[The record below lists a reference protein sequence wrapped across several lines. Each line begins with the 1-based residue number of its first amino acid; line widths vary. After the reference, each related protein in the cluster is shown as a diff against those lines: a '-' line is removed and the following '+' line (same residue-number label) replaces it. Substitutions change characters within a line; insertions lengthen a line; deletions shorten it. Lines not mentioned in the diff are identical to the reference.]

1 MTNVKEEGNK
11 REITIDV
18 EYEAIH
24 YRDDN
29 MKKVAFLLSSC
40 HPFIFSSCLPPLR
53 CAS

>member
-18 EYEAIH
+18 EYEAIN

-29 MKKVAFLLSSC
+29 MKK
-40 HPFIFSSCLPPLR
+40 
-53 CAS
+53 